1 MREDIRIGIMADSHG
16 KPDTIAAAVNL
27 FKIKEC
33 LYMYHLGDICDSGSP
48 ETVES
53 CVSII
58 KSNNVQA
65 VKGNNDHAISANH
78 PKLISDE
85 TIAYLSALPLVALYS
100 EAIFTHSLPFEGK
113 LGLSCMIRGMGK
125 TEAALFF
132 KKHPDKILFRGHSH
146 SPEII
151 SKRNGE
157 IIFRAVSS
165 GENIKLDGGLPCI
178 ITCGSLAA
186 GYCMIW
192 NTGKKTVECVLIQG
206 SGNSE

>member
-1 MREDIRIGIMADSHG
+1 MREDIKIGIMADSHG
-16 KPDTIAAAVNL
+16 KPGTIAAAIEL
-27 FKIKEC
+27 FRSEKC

-65 VKGNNDHAISANH
+65 LKGNNDHALSSSRPGEKISE
-78 PKLISDE
+78 E
-85 TIAYLSALPLVALYS
+85 TIRYLSSLPLVAEHKDAVL
-100 EAIFTHSLPFEGK
+100 AHSLPFAKK
-113 LGLSCMIRGMGK
+113 LGLSCMIRGMGG
-125 TEAALFF
+125 TEAAIFF

-151 SKRNGE
+151 TLEGGE
-157 IIFRAVSS
+157 IISRNIFS
-165 GENIKLDGGLPCI
+165 GESINLDGRLPCI
-178 ITCGSLAA
+178 ITCGSLDA

-192 NTGKKTVECVLIQG
+192 NTEKKTVECCLI
-206 SGNSE
+206 